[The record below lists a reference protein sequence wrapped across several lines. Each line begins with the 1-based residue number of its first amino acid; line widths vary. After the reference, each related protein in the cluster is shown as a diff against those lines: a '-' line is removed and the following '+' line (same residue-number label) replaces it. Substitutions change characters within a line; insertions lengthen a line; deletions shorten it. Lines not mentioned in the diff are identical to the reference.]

1 LPAAVLFMEP
11 LSHFAALRWK
21 WSIYFSQ
28 RCSFVEQK
36 KWTAHYVFMDPCEG
50 KTSWKEF
57 NICENCTESIT
68 LSFKA
73 SDRGNV
79 HTIALWFY
87 SWKTT

>member
-36 KWTAHYVFMDPCEG
+36 K
-50 KTSWKEF
+50 K
-57 NICENCTESIT
+57 NCTSC
-68 LSFKA
+68 
-73 SDRGNV
+73 
-79 HTIALWFY
+79 FY
-87 SWKTT
+87 GPVWRKNFMERI